1 MLNMHK
7 EKREG
12 IINLNNLNK
21 LYKIA
26 KKIKYNLCKIDK
38 RKKW

>member
-7 EKREG
+7 EKRKG

-26 KKIKYNLCKIDK
+26 KVIK
-38 RKKW
+38 